1 MSHRGARRGLP
12 SRRRC
17 RPGTGLVC
25 DRPVFQE
32 NGARTRHVPVCRP
45 PAARLGAAHV
55 SARAPIRTRAPA
67 TPWEPRARAER
78 LSALTL
84 GSRRSLLNVSPR
96 SAASTEKCRLPEK
109 RPRNLTTFAGR
120 DQNDRPRHSAGPAL
134 TSAHAPREETGV
146 GRTRAPPTPGCR
158 GRLRAGHWPGFL
170 SHEAPPEI
178 SFTNTVPL
186 GAHFSDK
193 NGSQNLLLV

>member
-1 MSHRGARRGLP
+1 MSHRGARHGLP

-109 RPRNLTTFAGR
+109 RPRNLTTFC
-120 DQNDRPRHSAGPAL
+120 
-134 TSAHAPREETGV
+134 
-146 GRTRAPPTPGCR
+146 RTRPERPAPSQCR
-158 GRLRAGHWPGFL
+158 PCAHVCSRGAMRRRARG
-170 SHEAPPEI
+170 AR
-178 SFTNTVPL
+178 VPL
-186 GAHFSDK
+186 PHRGAVAVYGRATGRGF
-193 NGSQNLLLV
+193 